1 MNVLYYLSSIT
12 FFVIAFFCAARA
24 EESIPN
30 FDEPANNINDDE
42 DEEVGMVEEVMHIN
56 LLGDMFGHLNAYEI
70 VAIMG
75 EDDWEDIEAIRMMFG
90 GRKRKH
96 KFTRERMVWVGVAL
110 INFSKN
116 K

>member
-30 FDEPANNINDDE
+30 FDEPNNINDDE
-42 DEEVGMVEEVMHIN
+42 DEEVGMVEEVMRIN
-56 LLGDMFGHLNAYEI
+56 LLGDMFGHLNAYKI

-75 EDDWEDIEAIRMMFG
+75 EDDWEDIVAIRMMFDDA
-90 GRKRKH
+90 RKRKH
-96 KFTRERMVWVGVAL
+96 KLERERA
-110 INFSKN
+110 
-116 K
+116 